1 MRGNLLRCVGF
12 FSMCL
17 LVSGVA
23 AAKDVGDPWFVDVPS
38 ECDATTGNVV
48 VNCGFELN
56 VFAPWVQSGDTSF
69 TSIQPRPHTGVY
81 DLYTGP
87 VNSLGFITQMVPV
100 TVGQT
105 YNLVFWL
112 GNSGQPNRFQV
123 SWEGAVIMDV
133 SNLPNQPFTRVA
145 INGLVACNPMG
156 TLRFGFYNPPDFMD
170 FDDVEL
176 TPAVDCEEPE

>member
-105 YNLVFWL
+105 YNLVFNPLRGWQSMAL
-112 GNSGQPNRFQV
+112 LPATRWAPCDSGSITP
-123 SWEGAVIMDV
+123 
-133 SNLPNQPFTRVA
+133 P
-145 INGLVACNPMG
+145 
-156 TLRFGFYNPPDFMD
+156 TLWTSM
-170 FDDVEL
+170 
-176 TPAVDCEEPE
+176 T